1 MAARPRSEGFY
12 SVGLASR
19 LTRIPRRTLDDWHL
33 NGIVQR
39 DLSITD
45 SDGRFVQGYS
55 YYRVTLLKIVR
66 AVRDGHYDLATA
78 AQALDYL
85 YGRFGT
91 PEKWP
96 DKRVHVWANKI
107 FADGSDEWG
116 VTEVILQGQSVETR
130 LMGDL
135 FEELRAEDG
144 ASILVPTQFRPYVSI
159 HPDVMGGQPVVRGTR
174 VPTATLAALI
184 NQQHTLPEIARMY
197 PFMVEESV
205 AMAVEY
211 EQFLDGAKT
220 AA

>member
-1 MAARPRSEGFY
+1 MATRPQSQGFY

-33 NGIVQR
+33 KGIVQR

-66 AVRDGHYDLATA
+66 AVRDGHFDLSA
-78 AQALDYL
+78 AARALDYL
-85 YGRFGT
+85 YGRFGP
-91 PEKWP
+91 PENWT
-96 DKRVHVWANKI
+96 DKRVHVWENKI

-116 VTEVILQGQSVETR
+116 VTEAILQGQSVETR

-144 ASILVPTQFRPYVSI
+144 ASILVPRQFRPFVTI

-174 VPTATLAALI
+174 VPTATLAALL
-184 NQQHTLPEIARMY
+184 NQRHTVPEIARMY
-197 PFMVEESV
+197 PFIGKESV
-205 AMAVEY
+205 AMAMEY
-211 EQFLDGAKT
+211 EQFLDGIKT

>member
-1 MAARPRSEGFY
+1 MAARPRSKGFY

-66 AVRDGHYDLATA
+66 AVRDGHYDLAAA

-85 YGRFGT
+85 YGRFGP

-96 DKRVHVWANKI
+96 DKRVHVWENKI

-116 VTEVILQGQSVETR
+116 VTEAILQGQSVETR

-144 ASILVPTQFRPYVSI
+144 ASILVPTQFRPFVTI

-184 NQQHTLPEIARMY
+184 SQQYMVSEIARMY
-197 PFMVEESV
+197 PFMDKESV
-205 AMAVEY
+205 TMAVEY
-211 EQFLDGAKT
+211 ERFLDGVKT

>member
-1 MAARPRSEGFY
+1 MANRPRSQGFY

-66 AVRDGHYDLATA
+66 AVRDGHYHLAA
-78 AQALDYL
+78 AARALEYL
-85 YGRFGT
+85 YARFGP
-91 PEKWP
+91 PENWP
-96 DKRVHVWANKI
+96 DKRVHVWENKI

-116 VTEVILQGQSVETR
+116 VTEAILQGQSVETR

-135 FEELRAEDG
+135 FEELRAGDG
-144 ASILVPTQFRPYVSI
+144 ASILVPTQFRPYVTI

-174 VPTATLAALI
+174 VPTATIAALI
-184 NQQHTLPEIARMY
+184 SHRHTVSEIARMY
-197 PFMVEESV
+197 PFMGKETVTK
-205 AMAVEY
+205 AVEY
-211 EQFLDGAKT
+211 EQFLDGVKT

>member
-1 MAARPRSEGFY
+1 MVARPRSQGFY

-33 NGIVQR
+33 KGIVQR

-55 YYRVTLLKIVR
+55 YYRVTILKIVR
-66 AVRDGHYDLATA
+66 AVRDGHYDLVA
-78 AQALDYL
+78 AAKALDYL
-85 YGRFGT
+85 AERFG
-91 PEKWP
+91 PPDNWP
-96 DKRVHVWANKI
+96 DKRVHVWKSKI

-116 VTEVILQGQSVETR
+116 VTEAILQGQSVETR

-144 ASILVPTQFRPYVSI
+144 ASILVPTQFRPYVTI

-174 VPTATLAALI
+174 VPTAALAALDK
-184 NQQHTLPEIARMY
+184 QQHTVSAIARMY
-197 PFMVEESV
+197 PFMGPETVTK
-205 AMAVEY
+205 AVEY
-211 EQFLDGAKT
+211 EHFLDGVKT